1 MIENVELPYKTALSG
16 ANAKTNR
23 MGRTKWICHKEL
35 SFASNYFIL
44 LRILFRFMNFFQRV
58 ELM

>member
-44 LRILFRFMNFFQRV
+44 LRISFQFMNFF
-58 ELM
+58 